1 MTSYDDDFECLLRG
15 SPMKTK
21 TTLNKRPLGAYVGA
35 ETRTSRITT
44 LDYTSQIPYSPD
56 EFMTVAEAAKFAKCS
71 ESRIRNLYRDH
82 PIAKDVLGRIMIS
95 KTEFLN
101 LVNDARSA

>member
-1 MTSYDDDFECLLRG
+1 MTTD
-15 SPMKTK
+15 KT
-21 TTLNKRPLGAYVGA
+21 PYAGA
-35 ETRTSRITT
+35 ELRTARITT
-44 LDYTSQIPYSPD
+44 LDYQSLTPYSPE

-95 KTEFLN
+95 KTELLKLIN
-101 LVNDARSA
+101 GARSA